1 MIGISK
7 TTKQFDDS
15 VTFVYFFRLQSD
27 CEYLVQ
33 LFVRVLRHV
42 AVAYFLVHQVLLREV
57 LDDVIRISRC
67 CVTKNLH
74 IGTDLSKLLNET
86 IS

>member
-7 TTKQFDDS
+7 TTKKFDDGVS
-15 VTFVYFFRLQSD
+15 FVYFFRFQSY

-33 LFVRVLRHV
+33 LLVRVLRHV
-42 AVAYFLVHQVLLREV
+42 ALAYFLVHQVLLREV
-57 LDDVIRISRC
+57 LDDIIRISQC

-74 IGTDLSKLLNET
+74 IGIDLSKLLYET